1 MIKISKNNIGKYLT
15 DFNYMNGF
23 MYLNVKYD
31 VIKNK
36 ITITFRDNKKD
47 RVSITL
53 EFLGIKECN
62 IKEVFDWEEISKI
75 FLDYVNL
82 EEMEFIC
89 FATSDKNPNIYIV
102 CDEIKYGIM
111 K

>member
-1 MIKISKNNIGKYLT
+1 MTKINKKKINTFLT
-15 DFNYMNGF
+15 DFNYMKSF
-23 MYLNVKYD
+23 KYHDIKYD

-36 ITITFRDNKKD
+36 IVIIFRDSKVETVRLK
-47 RVSITL
+47 L

-75 FLDYVNL
+75 FLDYVKL

-89 FATSDKNPNIYIV
+89 FATAETNPNIYIV
-102 CDEIKYGIM
+102 CDEIRYDIK